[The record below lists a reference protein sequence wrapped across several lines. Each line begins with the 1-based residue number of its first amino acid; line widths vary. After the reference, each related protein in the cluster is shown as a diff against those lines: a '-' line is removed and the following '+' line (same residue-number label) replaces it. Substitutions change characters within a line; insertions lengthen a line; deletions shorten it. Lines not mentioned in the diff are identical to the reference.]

1 MTKSCSGRRSAHFST
16 HNVVLCTKQTFL
28 FFQLFCQKNQVQ
40 TKQICF
46 QQIINY
52 LIFLHFLSYCI
63 IYCVLILL
71 QQTTTIFIIYCC
83 KCCKKIF
90 YTTFFNFQGGGG
102 CWDHPLDMPLNE
114 VYVISHNPTWYKS
127 LSAEVLWVSEPPPAM
142 NRWFIVFP
150 VTKNKH

>member
-1 MTKSCSGRRSAHFST
+1 MFGKTFRTLWVPTTLFNVQNKLFRFSNYSA
-16 HNVVLCTKQTFL
+16 K
-28 FFQLFCQKNQVQ
+28 KNQVQ

-46 QQIINY
+46 QQITTN

-63 IYCVLILL
+63 IYCVVILL
-71 QQTTTIFIIYCC
+71 QQTTTILLIYCC
-83 KCCKKIF
+83 KCCKKRL
-90 YTTFFNFQGGGG
+90 YTTFFNFQGEG

-114 VYVISHNPTWYKS
+114 VNVISHNPTWYKS

-142 NRWFIVFP
+142 NRWFIEFP